1 MIHNVKHIRK
11 LVSMIKGIRR
21 RLFQECLNICRRKRG
36 FSPHPTLPCWTYLSN
51 SRADASFLILQ
62 LPDTAKAYCCAFS
75 CSFLYIHI
83 SRLPCAPLLSCW
95 YKHYF
100 VRDLY
105 KRHIV
110 KIIHFSYP
118 FGISVKTN
126 MLLQD
131 DRFAYI
137 N

>member
-110 KIIHFSYP
+110 RIIHFSYT
-118 FGISVKTN
+118 FGISVETN

-131 DRFAYI
+131 NRFSLYQ
-137 N
+137 